1 MLTFYVSICCHDY
14 VIHVSHQF
22 VDLVDKVC
30 YPSYTKVRWFIMIW
44 FSRHDIPCGKKSQMA
59 SKMVDYKDTP
69 YEEEEKY
76 GVGNSFDLA
85 MPLRSLKE
93 EIRSCKTDNDKI
105 IQKQENLVE
114 VNAVILQSLLDLL

>member
-1 MLTFYVSICCHDY
+1 
-14 VIHVSHQF
+14 
-22 VDLVDKVC
+22 
-30 YPSYTKVRWFIMIW
+30 
-44 FSRHDIPCGKKSQMA
+44 MA